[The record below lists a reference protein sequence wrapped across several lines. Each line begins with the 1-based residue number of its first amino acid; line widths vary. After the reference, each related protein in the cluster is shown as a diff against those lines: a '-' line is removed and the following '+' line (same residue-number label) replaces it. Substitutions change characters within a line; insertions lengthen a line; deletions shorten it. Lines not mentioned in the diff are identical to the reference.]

1 MNIAIDGPAGSG
13 KSTVARRLAAELNYI
28 YVDTGAMYRAMALYC
43 LRAGISAED
52 EKAAG
57 AACADINVTI
67 GYEGG
72 VQLVYLNGENVSPFI
87 RTEEVSRA
95 TSVISQYAPVRAKLL
110 DLQRA
115 AAAVNDV
122 IMDGRD
128 IGTVVLPDAQ
138 CKIFLTASVET
149 RARRRF
155 LEQQAKGMRVKIEDI
170 ENDIRIRD
178 ERDANRPIAPLK
190 QADDAVLLDTSDMNI
205 DEVTAAIRK
214 IAAQKGA

>member
-13 KSTVARRLAAELNYI
+13 KSTVAKRLAAEMNYI

-43 LRAGISAED
+43 LRAGIPADD
-52 EKAAG
+52 EKAVG
-57 AACADINVTI
+57 AACADIDVTI

-87 RTEEVSRA
+87 RSEEVSRA

-110 DLQRA
+110 NLQRA
-115 AAAVNDV
+115 VAAAHDV

-128 IGTVVLPDAQ
+128 IGTCVLPDAQ
-138 CKIFLTASVET
+138 CKIFLTASVER
-149 RARRRF
+149 RAQRRF
-155 LEQQAKGMRVKIEDI
+155 LEQQAKGMDVKIEDI
-170 ENDIRIRD
+170 EADIRIRD
-178 ERDANRPIAPLK
+178 QRDSNRPIAPLK

>member
-28 YVDTGAMYRAMALYC
+28 YVDTGAMYRAMALSC

-52 EKAAG
+52 EEAVG

-115 AAAVNDV
+115 IAAAHDV

-149 RARRRF
+149 RAHRRF
-155 LEQQAKGMRVKIEDI
+155 LEQQAKGMCVKIEDI